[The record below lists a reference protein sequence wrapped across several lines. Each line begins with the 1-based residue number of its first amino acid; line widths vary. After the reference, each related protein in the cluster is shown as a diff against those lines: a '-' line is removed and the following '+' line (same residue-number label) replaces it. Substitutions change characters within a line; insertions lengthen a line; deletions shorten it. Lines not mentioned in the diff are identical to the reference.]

1 MKEVILI
8 FKWIFGILFI
18 IGGFFGM
25 FGAFITGLL
34 FILLGL
40 FTLPPTYKLFAKKA
54 NIKLPSWSK
63 WAIVVVGIVVAVI
76 AIPVTIMKTE
86 KEVNSLLSKASNF
99 IDNEQIDSAKVF
111 IKRAKENS
119 PDSLR
124 QRAIDLE
131 FELKNYN
138 SEKFANKILIAMDD
152 NEFDELKSDNLSKTY
167 LNQPTLN
174 EKLILI
180 LQKKAPERNKI
191 IKEIEEKKKKER
203 IAKEL
208 KVEQEQ
214 QKKRNQIVQKQ
225 FSPWDGSHPKLSNII
240 EKGCRNPDSYEHIE
254 TRFRDEGNY
263 IFVVTN
269 YRAENGFGGMSL
281 GKVTAKVD
289 LSGNVIEIV
298 SQE

>member
-1 MKEVILI
+1 V
-8 FKWIFGILFI
+8 
-18 IGGFFGM
+18 
-25 FGAFITGLL
+25 GLEL
-34 FILLGL
+34 
-40 FTLPPTYKLFAKKA
+40 
-54 NIKLPSWSK
+54 
-63 WAIVVVGIVVAVI
+63 
-76 AIPVTIMKTE
+76 
-86 KEVNSLLSKASNF
+86 
-99 IDNEQIDSAKVF
+99 
-111 IKRAKENS
+111 
-119 PDSLR
+119 
-124 QRAIDLE
+124 
-131 FELKNYN
+131 ELKNYN

-152 NEFDELKSDNLSKTY
+152 NEFDELKSDKLSKTY

-240 EKGCRNPDSYEHIE
+240 EKSCRNPDSYEHIE

>member
-1 MKEVILI
+1 MSLCKQIINLEQYSVKGDSALI
-8 FKWIFGILFI
+8 F
-18 IGGFFGM
+18 
-25 FGAFITGLL
+25 
-34 FILLGL
+34 
-40 FTLPPTYKLFAKKA
+40 
-54 NIKLPSWSK
+54 SS
-63 WAIVVVGIVVAVI
+63 
-76 AIPVTIMKTE
+76 
-86 KEVNSLLSKASNF
+86 SNF

-124 QRAIDLE
+124 QKAVGLE
-131 FELKNYN
+131 LELKNYN

-152 NEFDELKSDNLSKTY
+152 NEFDELKSDKLSKTY

-225 FSPWDGSHPKLSNII
+225 FSSWDGSHPKLSNII

-254 TRFRDEGNY
+254 TSFRDEGNF